1 MDGGGEEVFT
11 DGEGQMLPYSA
22 RKRDGWATFPF
33 IAGALIG
40 SSIAASGWANNL
52 IVYMIEKFHVR
63 SIDATQTFN
72 IVAASTSLLPMVAA
86 ILADSF
92 LGCFSIVW
100 ISSLISILKYSKC
113 RPSGA
118 KGTPNGL
125 VLSLG
130 KAGVLSLDFVKSLSV
145 KGGRIQKV
153 GAPSLTAM
161 LDPLWPQPCQHGS
174 TSCPTPSKV
183 QFCIL
188 YSGIALAAVGVA
200 GTRFTI
206 AAIGANQFDN
216 SKDQRVFFNWFTIS
230 LYTSMVLG
238 ATVIVYIEENV
249 SWVFGYWLCVA
260 VNVIGLVV
268 FLSGKRYYRHIKP
281 QGSPFLSLAHVVVA
295 TIVKRKV
302 PLSSRA
308 EDYYHKEDGPKEK
321 PVSLPSKS
329 FRKCRFLNHAAAMEA
344 EEDSKVNSWRLC
356 SVQQVEDFKNLLRI
370 FPLLSSGVLMCT
382 TLPVIST
389 LTILQT
395 LTVNRHLGPDMKVP
409 AGSMIVFIL
418 TSTAINLTLIDWF
431 LFPLWKKITLRSPM
445 PLHRIGLGHLF
456 NMTGSVVPMFV
467 LWLVPQLVLVGLGEA
482 FHYPGQVTL
491 YYQEFPQPLRSTT
504 AAMIS
509 VVVGFAYYLSTTVID
524 LVRRV
529 TTWLPD
535 DINNGRL
542 GNVYSMF
549 AMMQMLNF
557 FYFLFCAKCYKYHSV
572 ERGNKNSDDESSKS

>member
-1 MDGGGEEVFT
+1 MDGGGEEVSS
-11 DGEGQMLPYSA
+11 DGEGQMLPDSA
-22 RKRDGWATFPF
+22 RKRGGWATFPF

-40 SSIAASGWANNL
+40 SSIAVSGWANNL

-92 LGCFSIVW
+92 LGCFSVIW
-100 ISSLISILKYSKC
+100 ISSLISIL
-113 RPSGA
+113 GIILIA
-118 KGTPNGL
+118 
-125 VLSLG
+125 
-130 KAGVLSLDFVKSLSV
+130 
-145 KGGRIQKV
+145 
-153 GAPSLTAM
+153 LTAM
-161 LDPLWPQPCQHGS
+161 LDPLRAQPCQHGS
-174 TSCPTPSKV
+174 ASCPTPSKV

-216 SKDQRVFFNWFTIS
+216 SKDQRVFFNWFAVT
-230 LYTSMVLG
+230 LYASMVLG

-302 PLSSRA
+302 SLSSRA
-308 EDYYHKEDGPKEK
+308 EDYYHKEDGPREK
-321 PVSLPSKS
+321 PVSLPSRS
-329 FRKCRFLNHAAAMEA
+329 FRFLNHAAAMET

-395 LTVNRHLGPDMKVP
+395 LTLDRRLGPDMKVP

-418 TSTAINLTLIDWF
+418 TSTAINLTLIDRF
-431 LFPLWKKITLRSPM
+431 LFPLWQKMTLRSPM

-456 NMTGSVVPMFV
+456 NMTGMAVASLVESRRLKLAQTHSVLDHPGSVVPMFV
-467 LWLVPQLVLVGLGEA
+467 LWLVPQLILVGLGEA

-491 YYQEFPQPLRSTT
+491 YYQEFPKPLKSTA

-542 GNVYSMF
+542 GNVYLMF

-572 ERGNKNSDDESSKS
+572 EGGNKNSDDESSKS

>member
-22 RKRDGWATFPF
+22 RKRGGWATFPF

-52 IVYMIEKFHVR
+52 IVYMIENFHVR

-100 ISSLISILKYSKC
+100 ISSLISIL
-113 RPSGA
+113 GIILIA
-118 KGTPNGL
+118 
-125 VLSLG
+125 
-130 KAGVLSLDFVKSLSV
+130 
-145 KGGRIQKV
+145 
-153 GAPSLTAM
+153 LTAM

-200 GTRFTI
+200 GTCFTI

-260 VNVIGLVV
+260 VNVIGLVP
-268 FLSGKRYYRHIKP
+268 H
-281 QGSPFLSLAHVVVA
+281 GSPFLSLAHVVVA

-329 FRKCRFLNHAAAMEA
+329 FRFLNHAAAMEA

-456 NMTGSVVPMFV
+456 NMTGMAVASLVESRRLKLAQTHSVLDHPGSVVPMFV

-491 YYQEFPQPLRSTT
+491 YYQEFPQPLRSTA

>member
-22 RKRDGWATFPF
+22 RKRGGWATFPF

-100 ISSLISILKYSKC
+100 ISSLISIL
-113 RPSGA
+113 GIILIA
-118 KGTPNGL
+118 
-125 VLSLG
+125 
-130 KAGVLSLDFVKSLSV
+130 
-145 KGGRIQKV
+145 
-153 GAPSLTAM
+153 LTAM

-216 SKDQRVFFNWFTIS
+216 SKDQRVFFNWFAIS

-329 FRKCRFLNHAAAMEA
+329 FRFLNHAAAMEA

-395 LTVNRHLGPDMKVP
+395 LTVDRHLGPDMKVP

-456 NMTGSVVPMFV
+456 NMTGMAVASLVESRRLKLAQTHSVLDHPGSVVPMFV
-467 LWLVPQLVLVGLGEA
+467 LWLVPQLVL
-482 FHYPGQVTL
+482 GQVTL
-491 YYQEFPQPLRSTT
+491 YYQEFPQPLRSTA

-572 ERGNKNSDDESSKS
+572 EGGNKNSDDESSKS

>member
-22 RKRDGWATFPF
+22 RKRGGWATFPF

-100 ISSLISILKYSKC
+100 ISSLISIL
-113 RPSGA
+113 GIILIA
-118 KGTPNGL
+118 
-125 VLSLG
+125 
-130 KAGVLSLDFVKSLSV
+130 
-145 KGGRIQKV
+145 
-153 GAPSLTAM
+153 LTAM
-161 LDPLWPQPCQHGS
+161 LDPLLPQPCQHGS

-216 SKDQRVFFNWFTIS
+216 SKDQRVFFNWFAIS

-329 FRKCRFLNHAAAMEA
+329 FRFPNHAAAMET

-395 LTVNRHLGPDMKVP
+395 LTVDCHLGPDMKVP

-418 TSTAINLTLIDWF
+418 TSTAINLTLIDRF

-456 NMTGSVVPMFV
+456 NMTGMAVASLVESRRLKLAQTHSVLDHPGSVVPMFV

-482 FHYPGQVTL
+482 
-491 YYQEFPQPLRSTT
+491 
-504 AAMIS
+504 
-509 VVVGFAYYLSTTVID
+509 
-524 LVRRV
+524 
-529 TTWLPD
+529 
-535 DINNGRL
+535 
-542 GNVYSMF
+542 
-549 AMMQMLNF
+549 
-557 FYFLFCAKCYKYHSV
+557 
-572 ERGNKNSDDESSKS
+572 

>member
-100 ISSLISILKYSKC
+100 ISSLISIL
-113 RPSGA
+113 R
-118 KGTPNGL
+118 
-125 VLSLG
+125 VLSS
-130 KAGVLSLDFVKSLSV
+130 A
-145 KGGRIQKV
+145 
-153 GAPSLTAM
+153 LTAM

-329 FRKCRFLNHAAAMEA
+329 FRFLNHAAAMEA

-456 NMTGSVVPMFV
+456 NMTGMAVASLVESRRLKLAQTHSVLDHPGSVVPMFV
-467 LWLVPQLVLVGLGEA
+467 LWLVPQLVL
-482 FHYPGQVTL
+482 GQVTL